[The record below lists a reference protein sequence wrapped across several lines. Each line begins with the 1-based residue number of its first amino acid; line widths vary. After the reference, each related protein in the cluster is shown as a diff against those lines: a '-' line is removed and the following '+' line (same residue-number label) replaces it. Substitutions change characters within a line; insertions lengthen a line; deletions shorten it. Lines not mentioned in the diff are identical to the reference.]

1 MNILLILLS
10 VMTFT
15 VESKNSVSMEG
26 SWPYDIGVVYACDYQ
41 KGSVRAGDKAT
52 LSLSGLEL
60 LQLQEIKVY
69 VRSNKNAGAGT
80 ITMKADGTQF
90 FYKEGTYKD
99 WFGAYDNTNYKAVTW
114 KGTQDLVDGSLVI
127 EVAGTE
133 SSLHVEKFEIAYVSS
148 TAPKYTVTLVSDGET
163 QQLTEETIA
172 GGVVLPNG
180 DDKDGWYFAGWSPE
194 AVSEPEY
201 MQPYMLDPGTRYY
214 PKKNTTF
221 WAVYTDVAPP
231 TWDKQAQPQSGYYML
246 ELHGLTL
253 TGEVENGYVAMYNSA
268 EMVYS
273 SDLYYID
280 FNTTDETCMIKHY
293 SSGSFVGYNTACTKL
308 TDDASAWRYRMVSDS
323 TWMFIAKEEG
333 EEYWML
339 FRHYEE
345 SEAWLSNY
353 NIIAE
358 ANGLWALYALPDPNV
373 PIRWWSFPKTHCV
386 EEVKSEEVR
395 ANKDWVIPFGN
406 YDLII
411 HNGVKELKLKE

>member
-1 MNILLILLS
+1 MKLLLILLS

-15 VESKNSVSMEG
+15 VESKNSVSMDG

-231 TWDKQAQPQSGYYML
+231 TWEKQAHPQSGYYIL
-246 ELHGLTL
+246 DLHGLTM
-253 TGEVENGYVAMYNSA
+253 TGEVENGYVAMYNSE
-268 EMVYS
+268 EMVYT
-273 SDLYYID
+273 SDVYYID
-280 FNTTDETCMIKHY
+280 FNETNETCTIKH
-293 SSGSFVGYNTACTKL
+293 SLSGSYVGYNADCTQL
-308 TDDASAWRYRMVSDS
+308 TGDASAWQYSMRTDS
-323 TWMFIAKEEG
+323 TWLFVAKEEG
-333 EEYWML
+333 EWTWCLFQHEEYL
-339 FRHYEE
+339 
-345 SEAWLSNY
+345 EAWLSDYKNAAQAT
-353 NIIAE
+353 N
-358 ANGLWALYALPDPNV
+358 LWALYALPDPNV
-373 PIRWWSFPKTHCV
+373 PIRWWSFPKTHGV
-386 EEVKSEEVR
+386 WEVKSEELRV
-395 ANKDWVIPFGN
+395 KSEWIVPFGN

-411 HNGVKELKLKE
+411 RNGEKKLKLKE